1 VCELLAVAFDEPRP
15 FGVVL
20 PWARDIERLGIGGF
34 GWGVAWL
41 GLDGTVQGYRHPTS
55 MREDPAGADSLA
67 GVTSTRFLVHHRR
80 PNRLSTVQMADTQP
94 FVEQGRFAFC
104 HNGSFERHAALRDR
118 FAGRLHGRADSE
130 VGFAYLNAELGGGL
144 DPAEALTATHRE
156 LGGTANLGYLGRDGR
171 LLAYG
176 GYPKN
181 AVWAFVLDGAS
192 VAATGLHSDDGSLFD
207 LVFPDAKDRH
217 RVEGDVKEVGGPGP
231 R

>member
-1 VCELLAVAFDEPRP
+1 MCELLAVAFDEPHP
-15 FGVVL
+15 FAGVL
-20 PWARDIERLGIGGF
+20 PWARAIERFGIGGF

-41 GLDGTVQGYRHPTS
+41 GDGAVEGYRHPTS
-55 MREDPAGADSLA
+55 MQEDAAGADSLA
-67 GVTSTRFLVHHRR
+67 EVTSTRFLVHHRR

-104 HNGSFERHAALRDR
+104 HNGSFDRHAALRDR

-130 VGFAYLNAELGGGL
+130 VGFAYLAEGLGEGL
-144 DPAEALTATHRE
+144 DPAEALRSTHRE

-181 AVWAFVLDGAS
+181 VLWGFVLDGAS
-192 VAATGLHSDDGSLFD
+192 VAATGLHSDDESLFD
-207 LVFPDAKDRH
+207 LVFPDAKDRC